1 MENIHTDVAVLRV
14 NKSDLML
21 YFSLFSGTSY
31 NILSWFYQFNICILC
46 TLHG

>member
-1 MENIHTDVAVLRV
+1 MKNIHTDVAVLRV
-14 NKSDLML
+14 SDLML

-31 NILSWFYQFNICILC
+31 DILSWFYQFNICILC